1 MIITIHITDIND
13 QYPRFTLDMYH
24 FKVYQVWIY

>member
-1 MIITIHITDIND
+1 MIIIIHITDIND
-13 QYPRFTLDMYH
+13 QYPRFTPDMYH